1 MGISGSKCNA
11 PATSSPSSSSSS
23 GAVVRRNWSTR
34 SRLLRSSCLR
44 NAFHNEDT
52 QESDSPD
59 EENGTTVC
67 CPTESKTVSSPVSA
81 EIYRKDIADQNDQ
94 TNCNTSDVELDEWG
108 ESSFT
113 DSASGERS
121 ASRVRSTQPLNPPS
135 RFLSRLSFYPGN
147 LIFRLSRAK
156 SLGSSNPYPTNSAS
170 VAISMDDEE
179 QEDPSVSTVNRR
191 IRSQGCEIFPT
202 CFNNRPFRMRRG
214 HCITNDLHFDPYGS
228 DYCNNLQDNQRMNS
242 RGDMVMSRGDARVD
256 CTLNLFTPLNNS
268 NMDGA
273 GLRRANRR
281 IAARERIERNI
292 RFSRTLSVGRL
303 RDRVLRRSL
312 IPDLDLYRFQQD
324 EVVRHSSLVTAR
336 HGFGDDAPGEVMP
349 YGNGTSLP
357 VSSSNAL
364 SNMSISFYGAQN
376 QEIEIPRARDTG
388 YHGIVEHRSNFIER
402 RRRIRSQVRALQR
415 LGSRLENLSGHDR
428 SCILSGQ
435 HLGGRCTC
443 RAAARE
449 VSSNE
454 EATARASIS
463 RIGMLAEALFE
474 VLDEIHQQSVAL
486 STRHATSSVAS
497 IPAPDEVVESLP
509 LKIFSK
515 LKRKP
520 SDEAAQCYI
529 CLVEYED
536 GDSMRILPC
545 HHEFH
550 RACVDKWLKE
560 IHRVCPLC
568 RGDICRLDSLTT

>member
-1 MGISGSKCNA
+1 MGLSASKCDA
-11 PATSSPSSSSSS
+11 RAASSPSS
-23 GAVVRRNWSTR
+23 GAVVRRNRSTR
-34 SRLLRSSCLR
+34 TRLFKSSCLGNR
-44 NAFHNEDT
+44 FDDDDET
-52 QESDSPD
+52 QVSDCPG
-59 EENGTTVC
+59 EENGNTVC
-67 CPTESKTVSSPVSA
+67 CLTESKTVASQVSA
-81 EIYRKDIADQNDQ
+81 EIYRKDIADQNDH
-94 TNCNTSDVELDEWG
+94 TNCITSDIELDEWG

-113 DSASGERS
+113 DSVSS
-121 ASRVRSTQPLNPPS
+121 QHNASRLVSSQSLNPPS
-135 RFLSRLSFYPGN
+135 RFLSRFSFYPGN
-147 LIFRLSRAK
+147 LSFRLSRAK
-156 SLGSSNPYPTNSAS
+156 SLGSSNPYPTSSTN
-170 VAISMDDEE
+170 VTISNEGEE
-179 QEDPSVSTVNRR
+179 VNHVSSR

-214 HCITNDLHFDPYGS
+214 HCASNDLHFGPYGS
-228 DYCNNLQDNQRMNS
+228 DYSDNLQDNQRMNS
-242 RGDMVMSRGDARVD
+242 RRDMVISGGDARID
-256 CTLNLFTPLNNS
+256 CTRNLFSHINNS
-268 NMDGA
+268 NTDGA
-273 GLRRANRR
+273 GLRLANRR
-281 IAARERIERNI
+281 VAAPERIERNI

-312 IPDLDLYRFQQD
+312 VPDLDLYRFQQNR
-324 EVVRHSSLVTAR
+324 EVRHGSQVTER
-336 HGFGDDAPGEVMP
+336 QGSGDAPGEVMS
-349 YGNGTSLP
+349 YGHDISLP
-357 VSSSNAL
+357 VSSGNAL
-364 SNMSISFYGAQN
+364 SNMSISFYGTQN
-376 QEIEIPRARDTG
+376 QEFEIPRARDTG
-388 YHGIVEHRSNFIER
+388 YHDVVEHPSNFIER
-402 RRRIRSQVRALQR
+402 RRRIRSQVRALQQ

-443 RAAARE
+443 RIAAPE
-449 VSSNE
+449 VSSND

-486 STRHATSSVAS
+486 STRNTASFVAS
-497 IPAPDEVVESLP
+497 IPAPNEVVESLP

-545 HHEFH
+545 RHEYH

>member
-1 MGISGSKCNA
+1 MGLSGSKCNA
-11 PATSSPSSSSSS
+11 PAASSPPSSSSA
-23 GAVVRRNWSTR
+23 GAVVRRNRSTR
-34 SRLLRSSCLR
+34 SRLLKSSCLR
-44 NAFHNEDT
+44 HRFDDDET
-52 QESDSPD
+52 QESDCPG
-59 EENGTTVC
+59 EENGDTVC
-67 CPTESKTVSSPVSA
+67 CPTESKTISSPVSA
-81 EIYRKDIADQNDQ
+81 EIYRKDIADQNDHA
-94 TNCNTSDVELDEWG
+94 NCITSDAELDEWG

-113 DSASGERS
+113 ESVSREHN
-121 ASRVRSTQPLNPPS
+121 ASRVLSSQSHNPPS
-135 RFLSRLSFYPGN
+135 RFLSRFSFYPGN
-147 LIFRLSRAK
+147 LSFRLSRAK
-156 SLGSSNPYPTNSAS
+156 SLGSSNPYPTTSTS
-170 VAISMDDEE
+170 VTIPNDEE
-179 QEDPSVSTVNRR
+179 EREDPSVSAVNRR
-191 IRSQGCEIFPT
+191 IRSQGCDIFPT

-214 HCITNDLHFDPYGS
+214 HCASDGLHFSPYGS
-228 DYCNNLQDNQRMNS
+228 DNPDNLQDNPRMNS
-242 RGDMVMSRGDARVD
+242 RRDMVISRGDARID
-256 CTLNLFTPLNNS
+256 CTLNLFSPINNS
-268 NMDGA
+268 NRDGA
-273 GLRRANRR
+273 GLRRANRQ

-312 IPDLDLYRFQQD
+312 VPDLDLYHFQQD
-324 EVVRHSSLVTAR
+324 EEVTRSSQVTER
-336 HGFGDDAPGEVMP
+336 QGSDDAPEEVVS
-349 YGNGTSLP
+349 YGNDLSLP
-357 VSSSNAL
+357 VSSGNAL
-364 SNMSISFYGAQN
+364 SNMSISFYGTQN
-376 QEIEIPRARDTG
+376 PEFEIPQARDTG
-388 YHGIVEHRSNFIER
+388 YHDVVEHRSNFIER

-415 LGSRLENLSGHDR
+415 LGSRLENISGHDR

-443 RAAARE
+443 RIAARE
-449 VSSNE
+449 VSAND

-474 VLDEIHQQSVAL
+474 QSVAL
-486 STRHATSSVAS
+486 STRHTASSVAS

-529 CLVEYED
+529 CLVEYDD

-568 RGDICRLDSLTT
+568 RGDICRSTP

>member
-1 MGISGSKCNA
+1 MGLSASKCNA
-11 PATSSPSSSSSS
+11 RAASSPSS
-23 GAVVRRNWSTR
+23 GAVVRRNRSTR
-34 SRLLRSSCLR
+34 SRLLKSSCLR
-44 NAFHNEDT
+44 NRFDDDET
-52 QESDSPD
+52 QVPD
-59 EENGTTVC
+59 CPGEENGNTVC

-81 EIYRKDIADQNDQ
+81 EIYRKDIADQNDH
-94 TNCNTSDVELDEWG
+94 TNCITSAVELDEWG
-108 ESSFT
+108 ESCFT
-113 DSASGERS
+113 DSASRKHN
-121 ASRVRSTQPLNPPS
+121 ASRVVSSQSLNPPS
-135 RFLSRLSFYPGN
+135 RFLSRFSFYPGN
-147 LIFRLSRAK
+147 LSFRLSRAK
-156 SLGSSNPYPTNSAS
+156 SLCSSNPYPTPSTS
-170 VAISMDDEE
+170 VTISNDEEE
-179 QEDPSVSTVNRR
+179 QEDPSVSPVTRR

-202 CFNNRPFRMRRG
+202 CFNNIPFRMRRG
-214 HCITNDLHFDPYGS
+214 HCASDDS
-228 DYCNNLQDNQRMNS
+228 DYSDNLQDNQRMNS
-242 RGDMVMSRGDARVD
+242 RRDMVISRGDARID
-256 CTLNLFTPLNNS
+256 CTLNLFSPINNS
-268 NMDGA
+268 NTDGA

-281 IAARERIERNI
+281 VATRERIERNI

-312 IPDLDLYRFQQD
+312 VPDLDLYRFQQD
-324 EVVRHSSLVTAR
+324 GEVRHGSQVTER
-336 HGFGDDAPGEVMP
+336 QGSGDAPGEVMS
-349 YGNGTSLP
+349 YGHDIGLP
-357 VSSSNAL
+357 VSSGNAL
-364 SNMSISFYGAQN
+364 SNMSISFYGTQN
-376 QEIEIPRARDTG
+376 QEFEIPRARDTG
-388 YHGIVEHRSNFIER
+388 YHDVVEHRSNFIDR

-443 RAAARE
+443 RIAAPE
-449 VSSNE
+449 VSSND

-486 STRHATSSVAS
+486 STRHTASSVAS

-568 RGDICRLDSLTT
+568 RGDVCRLDSLTT